1 MTLPASISRRNFFS
15 LLWHAGFL
23 AFAQNFIDVDT
34 IIPAM
39 MVDAGGTAVHIG
51 ILTAIMLGGS
61 SFTQLFFAPFVSNF
75 SFKKRFLLMGITSR
89 IFALLFLGILLFYSV
104 QIRGDSE
111 ILMIFLLITIFS
123 LGGAFSNVSY
133 TDILGKSLDEKS
145 RKPFFSIRQVVT
157 GVILFSSA
165 FLARRLLG
173 LADYP
178 LNYSYMFLVGFL
190 ALSIASLGFWNLKE
204 VVPSKMIVRGPKHF
218 FQIIR
223 VEVKENKQLLFFLGY
238 INTMG
243 ISITLLPFIILYAKT
258 TFDLES
264 TGTGNFLLFKV
275 MGGVITG
282 LLLSVLSGKYKYNL
296 LLYINGAL
304 ALIIPIVAILF
315 PGIASFHLLFFL
327 GGIIFALYSIGLNG
341 VLLEVSGTTNRT
353 LYTGIAGA
361 GSILPALY
369 PLLGGWMINQFGFLP
384 YFILFMVVISTSFYF
399 IYRLNCR
406 K

>member
-1 MTLPASISRRNFFS
+1 LTLPASISRRNFFS

-61 SFTQLFFAPFVSNF
+61 SLTQLFFAPFVSNF

>member
-1 MTLPASISRRNFFS
+1 MTLPASISRRNFLS

-361 GSILPALY
+361 GNILPALY
-369 PLLGGWMINQFGFLP
+369 PLLGGWIINQFGFLP